1 MANRKSKKK
10 RDRVSAR
17 SAANSAGAGDSKYFR
32 TPEGYTT
39 FSPKAKKYRFDLLC
53 FRAGKGN
60 PKVDEGEVW
69 YERTF
74 WIHRDIGPN
83 KEWHLCA
90 AKTFNEPCPVCEY
103 RAKQAMDPDSDEE
116 VIKELAPKQ
125 RQLWLPR
132 DLASD
137 GEEKLIWEFSFH
149 LFGKQL
155 YKKIKNSDEEDEYEY
170 FADPEDGKT
179 IRVSF
184 EQSEHGKWV
193 EAADIEFRPRKSQY
207 TLADVDEMPCLDDL
221 LVATPYDKLKA
232 LFLQTEESDD
242 EDGPEEKP
250 KRRKSKPKEESEEED
265 ETKTA
270 EDAGLEEGDKVSNED
285 WGECEIVRISGDGT
299 SLTLEDGD
307 GDLHKGISCDE
318 VEKIKPKKKK
328 PKAKP
333 QSKPKPAE
341 DEGDEDEEEDKP
353 SQKSK
358 PKAKKPS
365 KKKKEEEPEDEGDN
379 DEEWDE
385 DW

>member
-1 MANRKSKKK
+1 
-10 RDRVSAR
+10 
-17 SAANSAGAGDSKYFR
+17 
-32 TPEGYTT
+32 
-39 FSPKAKKYRFDLLC
+39 
-53 FRAGKGN
+53 
-60 PKVDEGEVW
+60 
-69 YERTF
+69 
-74 WIHRDIGPN
+74 
-83 KEWHLCA
+83 
-90 AKTFNEPCPVCEY
+90 
-103 RAKQAMDPDSDEE
+103 
-116 VIKELAPKQ
+116 
-125 RQLWLPR
+125 
-132 DLASD
+132 
-137 GEEKLIWEFSFH
+137 
-149 LFGKQL
+149 L